1 MGSGRWNSG
10 TWDTYSASARTMSA
24 DELYRSRSVQQAYDT
39 KVIKM
44 RESRDS
50 ADNPNSTP
58 IIIGLDVTGSMG
70 RLAVDLAK
78 TGLGV
83 TIQELYDRKP
93 VTDPHVMIMAIG
105 DACYDRAPLQA
116 TQFEADN
123 RLVEQLTGLYLE
135 GGGGGNQFESYDLP
149 WIFASRLTSV
159 DAFDK
164 RGVKGYCI
172 TMGDELPPQ
181 HRGYTKAELAGVFG
195 EDIGGQLTMSPA
207 EALAEARQKYNVFHL
222 IIKQGSFCRS
232 SFGRVKAEWRELM
245 GNRAIIVED
254 IRFIPQII
262 ISLIQV
268 NEGAEPEDVIGSWQ
282 DSEIGAAVRIALFE

>member
-1 MGSGRWNSG
+1 MGSGRWSSS
-10 TWDTYSASARTMSA
+10 TWDDYSRTASTMSA
-24 DELYRSRSVQQAYDT
+24 RDLYRSNSVQRAYDS
-39 KVIKM
+39 KVIKL

-50 ADNPNSTP
+50 QDNPNSTP

-78 TGLGV
+78 NGLGI

-93 VTDPHVMIMAIG
+93 VSDPHVMIMAIG
-105 DACYDRAPLQA
+105 DACHDRAPLQA

-149 WIFASRLTSV
+149 WIFASRFTSI
-159 DAFDK
+159 DSHEK

-181 HRGYTKAELAGVFG
+181 HTGYRPQELAGVFG
-195 EDIGGQLTMSPA
+195 DEVSGQLSMPPA
-207 EALAEARQKYNVFHL
+207 VALEEAQQKYNVFHL

-232 SFGRVKAEWRELM
+232 AFDRVKSAWRELM
-245 GNRAIIVED
+245 GGHAIIVSD
-254 IRFIPQII
+254 IRYIPQII

-268 NEGAEPEDVIGSWQ
+268 NEGAEPDDVIASWEDQ
-282 DSEIGAAVRIALFE
+282 AAKAAVHTALYE

>member
-1 MGSGRWNSG
+1 MGSGRWSST
-10 TWDTYSASARTMSA
+10 TWDAYSRTASTKSAR
-24 DELYRSRSVQQAYDT
+24 DLYRSNSVQRAYDS
-39 KVIKM
+39 KVIKL

-50 ADNPNSTP
+50 QDNPNSTP

-70 RLAVDLAK
+70 QLAVDLAK
-78 TGLGV
+78 NGLGI

-93 VTDPHVMIMAIG
+93 VSDPHVMIMAIG
-105 DACYDRAPLQA
+105 DACHDRAPLQA

-149 WIFASRLTSV
+149 WIFASRFTSI
-159 DAFDK
+159 DSHEK

-181 HRGYTKAELAGVFG
+181 HDGYRPQELAGVFG
-195 EDIGGQLTMSPA
+195 DEVSGQLSMSPA
-207 EALAEARQKYNVFHL
+207 VALEEAQQKYNVFHL

-232 SFGRVKAEWRELM
+232 AFDRVKSAWRELM
-245 GNRAIIVED
+245 GGHAIIVSD
-254 IRFIPQII
+254 IRYIPQII

-268 NEGAEPEDVIGSWQ
+268 NEGAEPDDVIASWEDQ
-282 DSEIGAAVRIALFE
+282 AAKAAVHTALYE